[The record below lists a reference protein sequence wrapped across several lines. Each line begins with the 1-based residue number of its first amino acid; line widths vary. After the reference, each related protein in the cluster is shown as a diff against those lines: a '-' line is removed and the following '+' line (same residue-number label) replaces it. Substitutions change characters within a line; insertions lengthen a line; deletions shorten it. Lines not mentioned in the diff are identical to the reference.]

1 MSFQVTTAFVKQY
14 HANIEILSQQKGS
27 RLRGAVRVE
36 SQVGEHGFF
45 DQISATTARKRT
57 TRHGDTP
64 LIETPHARRRVTLVD
79 YDWADL
85 IDDLDKVKMLSD
97 PTSSYAQNA
106 AFAFGRAQ
114 DQAIID
120 CAFDT
125 AYTGV
130 DGSTSTTFDT
140 STMQIA
146 AGSTGLTI
154 AKLLSAKE
162 LLDANEVDPSIPR
175 YIACKTAQISDLLD
189 TTEVKSSDYNTV
201 KALAMGQVNTFLGFE
216 FIRTELLGLYTT
228 TTDDIICWAKDGLL
242 LAIGQDSKAKITE
255 RDDKNY
261 STQVYYSMSIGAT
274 RMDEN
279 KVVEILCWTGA

>member
-14 HANIEILSQQKGS
+14 HANIEILSQQMGS
-27 RLRGAVRVE
+27 RLRSAVRVE
-36 SQVGEHGFF
+36 SQVGEHGFY
-45 DQISATTARKRT
+45 DQISATAARKRT

-85 IDDLDKVKMLSD
+85 VDDLDKVKMLVD
-97 PTSSYAQNA
+97 PASSYAQNA
-106 AFAFGRAQ
+106 AYAFGRAM
-114 DQAIID
+114 DDAIID
-120 CAFDT
+120 AAFGT

-130 DGSTSTTFDT
+130 DGATSTSFPT
-140 STMQIA
+140 STNQV
-146 AGSTGLTI
+146 AGGSANITI

-162 LLDANEVDPSIPR
+162 IFDGYEVDESIPR
-175 YIACKTAQISDLLD
+175 YIACSTSQISALLN

-201 KALAMGQVNTFLGFE
+201 KALARGELDTFLGFK
-216 FIRTELLGLYTT
+216 FIRTERLSYTSP
-228 TTDDIICWAKDGLL
+228 DRRIICWAKDGLL
-242 LAIGQDSKAKITE
+242 LAVGQDAKAKITE
-255 RDDKNY
+255 RADKNY

-279 KVVEILCWTGA
+279 KVVEIVCDES